1 MIVMKF
7 GGTSVGDADAISQV
21 ASVVRQHL
29 PRKPV
34 VVVSAIAKITDALL
48 HLAEESPRGTGSD
61 TVQLIR
67 SIHEHTSETLGIDR
81 HLCTQELYE
90 LETLVKESRGA
101 PRDAKR
107 LDLFQSF
114 GERMCAKIVAAK
126 LSQDGITARAYNA
139 WDIGMITDDHF
150 GHAEPLASSY
160 ALIKEAIVN
169 MNEVPV
175 VTGFIGK
182 TEAGEVTTLGRG
194 GTDYTTSIIGAAIH
208 AKTIQIWKEVD
219 GIMTTDPR
227 IVPEAYVVPELAFE
241 EACELAY
248 FGAKVLHPKTIMP
261 AMKAH
266 IPVEVRNTFKP
277 ELPGT
282 TIVSTFAERANKSAT
297 LEALSIKRRVTML
310 HIYSPEFFEGSG
322 LMARIFSV
330 LEKRRIS
337 VDVIATSVA
346 SVSLTIEDNE
356 HLEEIAQELSGIG
369 EVSIEA
375 DKAII
380 CAVGGSVNAAG
391 IVGQMFSVLGEA
403 GVAISV
409 EMISQAAGGVSITF
423 VVDEKDAEQAVK
435 VLHKHFIDVRA

>member
-7 GGTSVGDADAISQV
+7 GGTSVGNADAISQV
-21 ASVVRQHL
+21 ASVVRHSL
-29 PRKPV
+29 GRKPV
-34 VVVSAIAKITDALL
+34 VVVSAIAKITDALIR
-48 HLAEESPRGTGSD
+48 LAKESSTGTGSD
-61 TVQLIR
+61 TARLIR
-67 SIHEHTSETLGIDR
+67 SVHEHTCEELGLDQQICAQDLR
-81 HLCTQELYE
+81 E
-90 LETLVKESRGA
+90 LEQLVSESRGV
-101 PRDAKR
+101 PLDAKR

-126 LSQDGITARAYNA
+126 LSNDGIAARAYNA
-139 WDIGMITDDHF
+139 WDVGMITDRNF
-150 GHAEPLASSY
+150 GHAEPLATSY
-160 ALIKEAIVN
+160 ALIKEAIAN
-169 MNEVPV
+169 INEAPV

-194 GTDYTTSIIGAAIH
+194 GADYTASIIGAAIG
-208 AKTIQIWKEVD
+208 AETIQIWKEVD
-219 GIMTTDPR
+219 GIMTADPR
-227 IVPEAYVVPELAFE
+227 IVPEARVVPELAFE

-297 LEALSIKRRVTML
+297 VEALTIKRRVTML
-310 HIYSPEFFEGSG
+310 QVTSPEFFEGSG
-322 LMARIFSV
+322 LIARIFSV
-330 LEKRRIS
+330 LDKHRIS

-346 SVSLTIEDNE
+346 SVSLTMEHDE
-356 HLEEIAQELSGIG
+356 HLEEIAKELSDIG
-369 EVSIEA
+369 EVSVEA

-391 IVGQMFSVLGEA
+391 AAGRMFSVLGDA
-403 GVAISV
+403 GVGISV

-423 VVDEKDAEQAVK
+423 VVDEKNAEQAVK
-435 VLHKHFIDVRA
+435 ALHKEYIES